1 MRNTLIT
8 GAPGWLGNRLVEV
21 LTDSRHELQC
31 YSSFSERNV
40 RCLILPSID
49 STSIDK
55 FSIEKIH
62 GDILNIQSLKEAMKG
77 VETVF
82 HLVGIIHPKKVSDFY
97 KINRDGLKNV
107 LDAAVQAGV
116 KRIVIIS
123 SNSPAGVNKKRSLL
137 LHEDDTP
144 NPYKHY
150 GKSKLEAERLALDFH
165 KRGDIEVVILRP
177 CWFYGPGQP
186 ARQTRFF
193 QMIKK
198 GNPLIFGDGKNL
210 RSMSYLDNTIQG
222 LLLAESSEKAPGNI
236 YWIADEKPYTTLE
249 IYETIADLLQ
259 VNLKPRFL
267 PRFVSWGCEQVDDI
281 LQSIGLYST
290 DFHVAGEMV
299 YDIACSI
306 KKAQDE
312 LGYNPIIDLQEGMRR
327 SIEWCNSHEKNNN
340 L

>member
-1 MRNTLIT
+1 MRHTLIT

-21 LTDSRHELQC
+21 LTNPHHELQR
-31 YSSFSERNV
+31 YSNFTERNV

-49 STSIDK
+49 SSAIDNFLIK
-55 FSIEKIH
+55 KIS

-82 HLVGIIHPKKVSDFY
+82 HLVGIIHPKKVGDFY

-107 LDAAVQAGV
+107 LEAATQAKV
-116 KRIVIIS
+116 KRIVIVS

-137 LHEDDTP
+137 LHENDTP

-150 GKSKLEAERLALDFH
+150 GKSKLEAEKLALDFH
-165 KRGDIEVVILRP
+165 KRGDIEVVIIRP

-193 QMIKK
+193 EMIKK
-198 GNPLIFGDGKNL
+198 GKPLIFGDGKNL

-236 YWIADEKPYTTLE
+236 YWIADKKPYTTLE
-249 IYETIADLLQ
+249 IYQTIASLLQ
-259 VNLKPRFL
+259 TNLKPRFI
-267 PRFVSWGCEQVDDI
+267 PRFISWGCEQVDTI
-281 LQSIGLYST
+281 LQSFNLYST

-306 KKAQDE
+306 EKAQNE
-312 LGYNPIIDLQEGMRR
+312 LGYNPTIDLREGMRR
-327 SIEWCNSHEKNNN
+327 SIEWCNSQGKQ